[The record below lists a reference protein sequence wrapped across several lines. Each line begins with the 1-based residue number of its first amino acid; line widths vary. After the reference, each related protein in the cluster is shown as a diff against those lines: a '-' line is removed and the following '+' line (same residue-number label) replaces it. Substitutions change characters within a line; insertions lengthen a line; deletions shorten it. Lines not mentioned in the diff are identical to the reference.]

1 MMKKYQI
8 TYLISTDLSEKEK
21 AEISEKIISFIQEHK
36 GILTQKKEPVKKR
49 LGTQIKAQQTA
60 YVASLN
66 FQLDPENLAIFDIL
80 LKKIKNET
88 KILRYLISVEKIVEE
103 KKSLI
108 RKPFA
113 KKAKETEK
121 VELKEIEKK
130 LNEILEP

>member
-1 MMKKYQI
+1 MKKYQI